1 MNISLSIFLHNILKT
16 RTRPKCSFNNGNFCW
31 KTFNKSSVVVFV
43 YTYPLSEKTKC
54 QFSLILILDQPQYN
68 LSCNTKAGNGK
79 PCRWLCQSQPSTPLL
94 AWMECWGN
102 LRTGPTFCWLYI
114 KNGAYIGNSC
124 FVHNT
129 SFAGLTTIV
138 IVYALILIMTEI
150 KCKNCNETLNIFTP
164 SKVYLYGCV
173 KFS

>member
-1 MNISLSIFLHNILKT
+1 MPIA
-16 RTRPKCSFNNGNFCW
+16 
-31 KTFNKSSVVVFV
+31 TFNTLVGLDGMLREGRDQHFV
-43 YTYPLSEKTKC
+43 GY
-54 QFSLILILDQPQYN
+54 I
-68 LSCNTKAGNGK
+68 
-79 PCRWLCQSQPSTPLL
+79 
-94 AWMECWGN
+94 
-102 LRTGPTFCWLYI
+102 YI

-150 KCKNCNETLNIFTP
+150 KCKNCNCNETLNIFTP

>member
-43 YTYPLSEKTKC
+43 CTYPLSEKTKC

-79 PCRWLCQSQPSTPLL
+79 QVTMPIATFNTLVGFDG
-94 AWMECWGN
+94 M
-102 LRTGPTFCWLYI
+102 LREGQDQHFVGYI
-114 KNGAYIGNSC
+114 LKMG
-124 FVHNT
+124 
-129 SFAGLTTIV
+129 
-138 IVYALILIMTEI
+138 LILVIHVSSTI
-150 KCKNCNETLNIFTP
+150 LHLP
-164 SKVYLYGCV
+164 GLQQ
-173 KFS
+173 

>member
-1 MNISLSIFLHNILKT
+1 M
-16 RTRPKCSFNNGNFCW
+16 
-31 KTFNKSSVVVFV
+31 VVFV
-43 YTYPLSEKTKC
+43 CTYPLSEKTKC

-79 PCRWLCQSQPSTPLL
+79 QVTMPIATFNTLVGLDG
-94 AWMECWGN
+94 M
-102 LRTGPTFCWLYI
+102 LREGRDQHFVSYI
-114 KNGAYIGNSC
+114 LKMGLILVIHVS
-124 FVHNT
+124 FHNT

-150 KCKNCNETLNIFTP
+150 KCKNCNCNETLNIFTP

>member
-43 YTYPLSEKTKC
+43 CTYPLSEKTKC

-79 PCRWLCQSQPSTPLL
+79 QVTMPIATFNTLVGLDG
-94 AWMECWGN
+94 M
-102 LRTGPTFCWLYI
+102 LREGQDQHFVGYI
-114 KNGAYIGNSC
+114 LKMG
-124 FVHNT
+124 
-129 SFAGLTTIV
+129 
-138 IVYALILIMTEI
+138 LILVIHVSSTI
-150 KCKNCNETLNIFTP
+150 LHLP
-164 SKVYLYGCV
+164 GLQQ
-173 KFS
+173 